1 MTHPDAQH
9 PLEGHEGQWDGR
21 HTAGVLGLPGI
32 RGSVDRFGRRRV
44 TTTWARAASSSGGSG
59 GGSNSSSSSN
69 RVAMVPSVGRHA
81 PGAKA
86 RRKASGTQV
95 RKGEVLVS
103 NTQVGN
109 GKKIFKI

>member
-1 MTHPDAQH
+1 MTHPDTEH
-9 PLEGHEGQWDGR
+9 PAEGHEGQRDGR

-44 TTTWARAASSSGGSG
+44 TTTWARAASSRGG
-59 GGSNSSSSSN
+59 GGSSGDSSSSN

-95 RKGEVLVS
+95 RKGVLACK
-103 NTQVGN
+103 TWVGN
-109 GKKIFKI
+109 EKKIFKI